1 MNSKEVQ
8 LSLSFCGAL
17 AAILLISA
25 PVNEMTSLVGSGV
38 ALFISSGFFYGGI
51 SKYFADKE
59 NQTELSREII
69 KAIGSLNNSLGD
81 SIQRP
86 IAEAQTATN
95 AQLKEVVKAIGSLHD
110 SLGDSIQRPIAEA
123 QTATNAQL
131 KEVVEAIESLD
142 DVLNDSIAN
151 PLNEA
156 SENLSTLSEAVNLIK
171 ANAQT
176 TESNT
181 GKLKELLKT
190 AKDTLDELEDLSK
203 NISDVSKVNET
214 LQELIQT
221 MNSQKEFY
229 QTTLSQYKDMTVKDV
244 ELIENLARKLR

>member
-95 AQLKEVVKAIGSLHD
+95 AQLKEVV
-110 SLGDSIQRPIAEA
+110 
-123 QTATNAQL
+123 
-131 KEVVEAIESLD
+131 EAIESLD
-142 DVLNDSIAN
+142 DALNNSIAN

>member
-131 KEVVEAIESLD
+131 EEVVKAIGSLHDSLGDSIQRPIAEAQTATNAQLEEVVKAIGS
-142 DVLNDSIAN
+142 LND
-151 PLNEA
+151 
-156 SENLSTLSEAVNLIK
+156 T
-171 ANAQT
+171 
-176 TESNT
+176 
-181 GKLKELLKT
+181 
-190 AKDTLDELEDLSK
+190 
-203 NISDVSKVNET
+203 
-214 LQELIQT
+214 
-221 MNSQKEFY
+221 
-229 QTTLSQYKDMTVKDV
+229 
-244 ELIENLARKLR
+244 

>member
-59 NQTELSREII
+59 QQTELSREII
-69 KAIGSLNNSLGD
+69 KAIGSLNN
-81 SIQRP
+81 
-86 IAEAQTATN
+86 
-95 AQLKEVVKAIGSLHD
+95 